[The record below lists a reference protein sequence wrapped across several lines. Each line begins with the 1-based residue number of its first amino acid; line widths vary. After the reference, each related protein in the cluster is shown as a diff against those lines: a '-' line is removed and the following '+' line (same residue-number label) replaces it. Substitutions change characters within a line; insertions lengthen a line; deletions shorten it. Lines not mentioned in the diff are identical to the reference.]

1 VQVKH
6 WLVKDVSNNIH
17 NRDAFGKSLLDFQK
31 TGQENIMKV
40 IRLEDGYVDEL
51 PASFYFQPFEEWS
64 ALDRALVQWM
74 TGRILDVG
82 TGAGR
87 LALHMQE
94 NGHDVVGIDI
104 SPSAVEAARAIG
116 VRDVR
121 EHNILDGSLDG
132 EIFDTIVLLGQNLGI
147 AGKHANFGSF
157 LKTLASMLAPGGRI
171 IGTQVNWERTTK
183 PEHLK
188 FQEDNRKAGN
198 HPVEII
204 LRIEY
209 DSYSEDFAW
218 CLVNQLELI
227 EIADDIGLVPEAI
240 IDCCDLYGYILR
252 LPKPVDS

>member
-1 VQVKH
+1 M
-6 WLVKDVSNNIH
+6 DY
-17 NRDAFGKSLLDFQK
+17 QK
-31 TGQENIMKV
+31 TGQEIIMKV

-87 LALHMQE
+87 LALHMQK

-104 SPSAVEAARAIG
+104 SPSAVEAARAYG

-171 IGTQVNWERTTK
+171 IGTQLNWERTTK

-188 FQEDNRKAGN
+188 FQNDNRNAGN
-198 HPVEII
+198 HPVEIT

-209 DSYSEDFAW
+209 GNFSEDFAW
-218 CLVNQLELI
+218 CLVNQIELI
-227 EIADDIGLVPEAI
+227 EIAGHIGLEPEAI
-240 IDCCDLYGYILR
+240 LDCRDQYGYVLR
-252 LPKPVDS
+252 VPIPAES